1 MSEILLKAQDL
12 GHSFESTLYKGVN
25 LELTQGETIA
35 ILGVSGSGKSTL
47 INNLSSFLKPKNGR
61 VFIGGS
67 DIYALSDSEI
77 LRLRRNILG
86 IIFQFHYLFRGFNA
100 LENLQVASI
109 LANKPID
116 KKLLEAFG
124 IAHILKQQI
133 GELSGGQQQRL
144 SIARVLTKKPHIIFA
159 DEPTGNLDTETAR
172 SVMEVVFDYVRAQNA
187 VMIVATHNLELAK
200 SCDRVFYL
208 KDCALSECAL
218 DSIADSA
225 IYRHKTHLTNGTF

>member
-1 MSEILLKAQDL
+1 MGEILLHARDL
-12 GHSFESTLYKGVN
+12 GHSFESPLFKGVDLV
-25 LELTQGETIA
+25 LESRQSIA

-47 INNLSSFLKPKNGR
+47 INNLSSFLKPKIGR

-109 LANKPID
+109 LANQSID
-116 KKLLEAFG
+116 RDLLEAFG

-144 SIARVLTKKPHIIFA
+144 SIARVLTKKPRIIFA
-159 DEPTGNLDTETAR
+159 DEPTGNLDIETAR
-172 SVMEVVFDYVRAQNA
+172 SVMNVVFEYVKSRGAGL
-187 VMIVATHNLELAK
+187 IIATHNLELAK
-200 SCDRVFYL
+200 SCDKVFYL
-208 KDCALSECAL
+208 KDCALKDYAL
-218 DSIADSA
+218 VEA
-225 IYRHKTHLTNGTF
+225 

>member
-1 MSEILLKAQDL
+1 MSGILLEARDL
-12 GHSFESTLYKGVN
+12 GHSFESVLYSGVN
-25 LELTQGETIA
+25 LALHGGESVA

-61 VFIGGS
+61 VFIYGC
-67 DIYALSDSEI
+67 DIYAISDSEI
-77 LRLRRNILG
+77 LRLRRNELG

-109 LANKPID
+109 LANQSID
-116 KKLLEAFG
+116 KNLLESFG

-144 SIARVLTKKPHIIFA
+144 SIARVLTKKPRIIFA
-159 DEPTGNLDTETAR
+159 DEPTGNLDAETAH
-172 SVMEVVFDYVRAQNA
+172 SVMEVVFDYVRTQNA
-187 VMIVATHNLELAK
+187 TMIVATHNLELAK

-208 KDCALSECAL
+208 KDCVLSECAI
-218 DSIADSA
+218 DSVADSA
-225 IYRHKTHLTNGTF
+225 IYLHKTNLKNGII